1 MAGKPKKITGPDAG
15 GFTHVALL
23 RAINVGGKNRLPM
36 SDLTAICTEAGCAD
50 VKTYIASG
58 NVLFNAD
65 GACAKRMPE
74 LVERAIEKRFG
85 FSAPVV
91 VRTAD
96 QMRMVVEANPFK
108 EDVERLYVAFLQSK
122 PTAAQVAALD
132 PNRSPGDAYV
142 LIGSEIFLNLA
153 KNGAATTKLTT
164 TYFDS
169 KLKTVT
175 TMRNWRTTTT
185 LLEMMTSTK

>member
-1 MAGKPKKITGPDAG
+1 MAGKQKKSAG

-23 RAINVGGKNRLPM
+23 RAINVGGRNRLPM
-36 SDLTAICTEAGCAD
+36 SDLTAICADAGCAD

-58 NVLFNAD
+58 NVLFKAD
-65 GACAKRMPE
+65 AACAKRMPQ

-85 FSAPVV
+85 FSSPVI
-91 VRTAD
+91 VRTAR
-96 QMRMVVEANPFK
+96 QMQEIVASNPFK
-108 EDVERLYVAFLQSK
+108 DDLQRLYVAFLQSK

-142 LIGSEIFLNLA
+142 LIGSEIYLNLA

-175 TMRNWRTTTT
+175 TIRNWRTTIT
-185 LLEMMTSTK
+185 LMEMMNPTKS